1 MKIGLKLWETLEL
14 AGKNILTVFHIF
26 KKVSRDTEDLK
37 KTQIQFPEMK
47 TTMSEVKNTVVG
59 MNSGL
64 DAGEGEIHELEDKS
78 IQTIQNE
85 TQKENLLLLF

>member
-1 MKIGLKLWETLEL
+1 MLEL
-14 AGKNILTVFHIF
+14 AGKNILTVSHIF

-37 KTQIQFPEMK
+37 KTQIQFPEVK

-64 DAGEGEIHELEDKS
+64 DAGEGEIHEREDKS

-85 TQKENLLLLF
+85 TEKFVVVVLMKEH